1 MLPTVHR
8 LCMMAGHHICQML
21 CNYVQ
26 CLFCGRNHQL
36 NASEGLSP
44 DTAASEELG
53 PSARSCQTLEPQLP
67 LHTTTCSLQSLLSP
81 ETGPPASS
89 LEICQEYCCPLAQGN
104 PENPRDGGAW
114 WAAIYG
120 VAQSWTRLKRLSS
133 SSSSS
138 GQSLGNEKSW
148 SGEQRAVEHPW
159 LDSSTGWSAE
169 EASSP
174 APLGLFMGAPSLVCL
189 RSLSITSRA

>member
-1 MLPTVHR
+1 MTWLLFSSRYGVITKESHGDWFAFPHCTVLIGVHVAHAAWSR
-8 LCMMAGHHICQML
+8 HNEAGLHGRGSALCIVRFGAC
-21 CNYVQ
+21 
-26 CLFCGRNHQL
+26 F
-36 NASEGLSP
+36 
-44 DTAASEELG
+44 
-53 PSARSCQTLEPQLP
+53 
-67 LHTTTCSLQSLLSP
+67 
-81 ETGPPASS
+81 PPAGRVGTSHFPSS
-89 LEICQEYCCPLAQGN
+89 SNTP
-104 PENPRDGGAW
+104 GGW
-114 WAAIYG
+114 
-120 VAQSWTRLKRLSS
+120 RLKRLSS